1 MGGRRRAAKKCI
13 DTPISPQEC
22 LDAADTILDLCC
34 GGLPLLLGPYMII
47 SAVIAT
53 RNTPAV
59 YEWVSAKS
67 ARFDTIIEFK
77 SLGDVGARRDLLW
90 LGRYLSI

>member
-1 MGGRRRAAKKCI
+1 MGGRGRAAKKCI

-53 RNTPAV
+53 RNTQLFMNG
-59 YEWVSAKS
+59 YL
-67 ARFDTIIEFK
+67 RNQ
-77 SLGDVGARRDLLW
+77 LGLTQL
-90 LGRYLSI
+90 